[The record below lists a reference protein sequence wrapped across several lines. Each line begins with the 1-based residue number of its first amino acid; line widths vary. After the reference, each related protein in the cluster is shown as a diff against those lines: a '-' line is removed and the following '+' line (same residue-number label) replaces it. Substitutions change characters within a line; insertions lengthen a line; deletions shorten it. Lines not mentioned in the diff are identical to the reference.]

1 MPLKTSQLAVMLAS
15 LFAAA
20 ITLSF
25 TELSPLLAQLDQQ
38 TFTTQM
44 SGNEEVPPVESLAS
58 GTAEFNLSSDGNSIG
73 YQLKVT
79 EMSGITAAHIHSG
92 NVGEN
97 GPVIVTLFGSD
108 TPSDLINGLLSEGTI
123 SASDLEG
130 PMEGKEISDLVSA
143 MSNGVTYVNVHTQTN
158 PDGEIRGQ
166 I

>member
-1 MPLKTSQLAVMLAS
+1 MPKKTWEITAILVSLTALAVA
-15 LFAAA
+15 
-20 ITLSF
+20 TL
-25 TELSPLLAQLDQQ
+25 LSNTLPVRAQLDQQ

-44 SGNEEVPPVESLAS
+44 SGSEEVPPVDSLGS
-58 GTAEFNLSSDGNSIG
+58 GTSEFNLSSDGSSIG
-73 YQLKVT
+73 YKLNVT
-79 EMSGITAAHIHSG
+79 GISGITAAHIHSG

-97 GPVIVTLFGSD
+97 GPVIVTLFNSD
-108 TPSDLINGLLSEGTI
+108 TPTDEINGLLSEGTI

-130 PMEGKEISDLVSA
+130 PLEGKEISDLVSE

>member
-25 TELSPLLAQLDQQ
+25 TEFSPLLAQLDQQ

-44 SGNEEVPPVESLAS
+44 SGNEEVPPVETV
-58 GTAEFNLSSDGNSIG
+58 GTGITEFNLSSDGSSIG
-73 YQLKVT
+73 YQLNVT

-97 GPVIVTLFGSD
+97 GPVIVTLFSSD
-108 TPSDLINGLLSEGTI
+108 TPTGQTNGVLSEGTI
-123 SASDLEG
+123 SSSDLEG
-130 PMEGKEISDLVSA
+130 PMEGRDISDLVSA
-143 MSNGVTYVNVHTQTN
+143 MSNGVTYVNVHTEAN